1 MQENFNLSGNKVI
14 ACLVIDDEPPALRIL
29 IDFIDSLPYLKLV
42 AACQNAIDALQQI
55 RDHHIDLL
63 FLDIQMPQILGT
75 DFIRSLPSPP
85 KVIFTTA
92 YRKYAVDGFDL
103 NAVDYLLKPI
113 SFDRFLRAVNKVM
126 DIHSGSVPA
135 SQVINAKSNS
145 AFQEYIMVRAERR
158 NVKLEWKD
166 IIYIESLKDY
176 LKLVLDSKSW
186 VTKMPIQN
194 IEKVLPP
201 DIFIRVHRSFIVNI
215 TKVSGFSNG
224 LLAISGLQLPVSR
237 TYRLSLVKALE
248 NLNTGYTNTKDELG
262 RNF

>member
-1 MQENFNLSGNKVI
+1 MQENFILTDRKVI
-14 ACLVIDDEPPALRIL
+14 TCLVIDDEPPALRIL
-29 IDFIDSLPYLKLV
+29 IDFIGSLPYLKLV
-42 AACQNAIDALQQI
+42 AACQNAIEALQEI

-126 DIHSGSVPA
+126 NIHSSSVLVNQISTPD
-135 SQVINAKSNS
+135 SSPSLKDFI
-145 AFQEYIMVRAERR
+145 IVRAERR
-158 NVKLEWKD
+158 NIKLEVKD
-166 IIYIESLKDY
+166 IVYIESLKDY
-176 LKLVLDSKSW
+176 LKLVLNTKSL

-194 IEKVLPP
+194 IEKVLPA
-201 DIFIRVHRSFIVNI
+201 DTFIRVHRSFIVNI
-215 TKVSGFSNG
+215 SKISGFTHG
-224 LLAISGLQLPVSR
+224 ILAISGIQIPVSR

-248 NLNTGYTNTKDELG
+248 QLN
-262 RNF
+262 